1 VTKICILLIFVF
13 IFLSGCSNT
22 RVIGH
27 KTANI
32 AGPIQEIV
40 VVLDNKDFKARE
52 ESDQAY
58 INTLNSTMR
67 KVYAVVH
74 KRIPEVFTQNGIKAK
89 AYLNVDESSGVP
101 VTLTPMQL
109 KEFPYLLTIT
119 PSNASIR
126 KQNGNTN
133 IDMAAH
139 IYDHLQEKIVWR
151 GSITYSEST
160 YALINDKTADVF
172 IDRILSRLR
181 DVGFVPLKPDDTL
194 QVSAADPPKAPN
206 FATSNEAG
214 AKSEI
219 PCSKA
224 ILWMKENNKWGP
236 NAPILQSFQKQFDS
250 GIGKSKVVW
259 EIGRGLTKDGKDY
272 RIECINDNLNIKE
285 LTAEEADKRGVKDAS
300 VKFWS
305 K

>member
-1 VTKICILLIFVF
+1 MAKICILLICIC

-32 AGPIQEIV
+32 AGPIHEIV
-40 VVLDNKDFKARE
+40 VVLDNKTFKARE
-52 ESDQAY
+52 KSDQAY
-58 INTLNSTMR
+58 INTVNSTMK

-74 KRIPEVFTQNGIKAK
+74 KRIPEVFAQNGIKAK
-89 AYLNVDESSGVP
+89 AYLNVDESSGEP
-101 VTLTPMQL
+101 ATLPPMQL

-126 KQNGNTN
+126 KQDGNTN

-139 IYDHLQEKIVWR
+139 IYDQFQEKIVWR
-151 GSITYSEST
+151 GSITYSESS

-172 IDRILSRLR
+172 LDRILNRLR
-181 DVGFVPLKPDDTL
+181 DVGFVSLKPDDTL
-194 QVSAADPPKAPN
+194 RVSAADPPNAPN
-206 FATSNEAG
+206 LTTSSEAG
-214 AKSEI
+214 PKSETA
-219 PCSKA
+219 CSKA
-224 ILWMKENNKWGP
+224 IIWMKENNKWGP
-236 NAPILQSFQKQFDS
+236 NAPIVQSFQKQFDS

-259 EIGRGLTKDGKDY
+259 EVGKGLTKDGKDY

-285 LTAEEADKRGVKDAS
+285 LTAEEADKRHVKDTS

>member
-1 VTKICILLIFVF
+1 MSKICILLVLFFV
-13 IFLSGCSNT
+13 FLSGCSNT
-22 RVIGH
+22 RVIGQ

-32 AGPIQEIV
+32 AGPIREIV
-40 VVLDNKDFKARE
+40 VVLENKNFKAIDKSE
-52 ESDQAY
+52 QPY
-58 INTLNSTMR
+58 IDTLNSTTR
-67 KVYAVVH
+67 KVLAVVH

-101 VTLTPMQL
+101 KTLPPMQL

-119 PSNASIR
+119 PSNANIR
-126 KQNGNTN
+126 KRDGNTN

-139 IYDHLQEKIVWR
+139 IYDHLQGKVVWR
-151 GSITYSEST
+151 GSITYSESS
-160 YALINDKTADVF
+160 YAIINDKTADVF

-181 DVGFVPLKPDDTL
+181 DVGFVPLKPDGTL
-194 QVSAADPPKAPN
+194 RVSATDPDKAPN
-206 FATSNEAG
+206 LTTSYEASANNEM
-214 AKSEI
+214 

-224 ILWMKENNKWGP
+224 VLWVKENNKWGP
-236 NAPILQSFQKQFDS
+236 NAPIVQSVQKQLDS

-259 EIGRGLTKDGKDY
+259 EIGRGVTKDGKDY

-285 LTAEEADKRGVKDAS
+285 LTAEEADKRKIKDTS